1 MSRIDRFLLSEN
13 WSLSWPNCFQ
23 MATSRGW
30 SDHCSLLLCV
40 DDANWGPKPVHML
53 KCWENFTGYKSFVCE
68 TWNSSHLEGWGSFVL
83 REKLK
88 LIKRDLSV
96 WHRTHLNNLPARISV
111 LKDRIGFIEVK
122 GESSSLEEDEIAE
135 LHGLSEEVF
144 ALSRVNSSICW
155 QQSRLQWLCE
165 GGANSNFFHNFMS
178 NRRRRNAIP
187 FFLVNGVL
195 VEGVQ
200 DVRAAVFDHFS
211 SHYQAHRVH
220 RPSMD
225 GLFFRSLAVREGLDL
240 IKPFSVE
247 EVKNAVWDCE
257 SFKSPGPD
265 GISFGFLKDFWDLLK
280 GDVMRFLVEFHRNGK
295 LAKGINS
302 TFIALIRKVEN
313 PQSLNEFRPI
323 SLVGSMYKIL
333 AKVLANRIRLVIG
346 SVISDAQSAFVKGRQ
361 ILDGIL
367 IANEVVDDASKR
379 KKELLLFKVDFEKA
393 YDSIDWSF
401 LEEVMVKMGFPI
413 LWRKW
418 IKECVGTATASV
430 LVNGSLTNE
439 FSLGR
444 GLRQGDPLSPFLFL
458 LVAEGFNV
466 LMEAMVA
473 RRLFHG
479 YCVGSHDP
487 LMVSHLQFADD
498 TLILCEKSWANIR
511 ALRATL
517 LIFEELSGLKV
528 NFSKSLLVG
537 VNVPGSWLSEASLV
551 LNCKVGTIP
560 FLYLELPIGGN
571 ASQLVFWKPLLNRIN
586 TRLLGWKSKHLSLVG
601 RLVLLKVLVARN
613 GMEDGFLRVGGRDG
627 SVWWRNI
634 AGLRSEGWF
643 FNNVSHLLGDGT
655 NVLFWTDIWLGEL
668 SLRDR
673 FSRLYE
679 LSLFKGESVAT
690 MKALGWDEAGEAWK
704 WKRRLFAWEEESVA
718 ELTLL
723 LHNVSLQA
731 QQKDMWIWKADS
743 SSSSYTVQSAY
754 KMIMTQ
760 APLDQVTDMPSC

>member
-601 RLVLLKVLVARN
+601 RLVLLKSVLSYLPVYALSFFKDPSGIVSSIESIFN
-613 GMEDGFLRVGGRDG
+613 NKFLGGRADH
-627 SVWWRNI
+627 RKI
-634 AGLRSEGWF
+634 
-643 FNNVSHLLGDGT
+643 
-655 NVLFWTDIWLGEL
+655 IWV
-668 SLRDR
+668 D
-673 FSRLYE
+673 
-679 LSLFKGESVAT
+679 
-690 MKALGWDEAGEAWK
+690 
-704 WKRRLFAWEEESVA
+704 
-718 ELTLL
+718 
-723 LHNVSLQA
+723 
-731 QQKDMWIWKADS
+731 
-743 SSSSYTVQSAY
+743 
-754 KMIMTQ
+754 
-760 APLDQVTDMPSC
+760 